1 MLIVDGEKYLAEIK
15 ELIIEYTNSLNRDF
29 SFQNIDAE
37 LEDLKRR
44 YLWAYFSGCRLMV
57 KLLAVLL
64 IVTIVINAV
73 K

>member
-37 LEDLKRR
+37 LEDLKRG
-44 YLWAYFSGCRLMV
+44 YL
-57 KLLAVLL
+57 
-64 IVTIVINAV
+64 
-73 K
+73 

>member
-29 SFQNIDAE
+29 LFFKNIDAE

-44 YLWAYFSGCRLMV
+44 YL
-57 KLLAVLL
+57 
-64 IVTIVINAV
+64 
-73 K
+73 

>member
-44 YLWAYFSGCRLMV
+44 YLSVSYTHLDVYKRQILHMV
-57 KLLAVLL
+57 L
-64 IVTIVINAV
+64 ILVTKIL
-73 K
+73 

>member
-29 SFQNIDAE
+29 QNIDAE

-44 YLWAYFSGCRLMV
+44 YL
-57 KLLAVLL
+57 
-64 IVTIVINAV
+64 
-73 K
+73 

>member
-29 SFQNIDAE
+29 SFQNIDSE

-44 YLWAYFSGCRLMV
+44 YL
-57 KLLAVLL
+57 
-64 IVTIVINAV
+64 
-73 K
+73 